1 VTLPCRGCAPIA
13 ARGPARPFALRNL
26 REERPVNIGERI
38 RKVRQA
44 KNLSLQQVAQ
54 KTSLSSAT
62 LSRIETSKQ
71 SLDLEVFLQLATVLE
86 FSPAQLLDEAEH
98 DGDGA
103 EGANMI
109 DRLEPRDRLRMWRD
123 LATNTKTKKTS
134 LTMRRAQIR
143 AMALDAEELIAQLEF
158 LREQIEYL
166 RKRLRN
172 C

>member
-1 VTLPCRGCAPIA
+1 
-13 ARGPARPFALRNL
+13 
-26 REERPVNIGERI
+26 VNIGERI
-38 RKVRQA
+38 RKARQA

-86 FSPAQLLDEAEH
+86 FSPAQLLDETEH

-103 EGANMI
+103 AGANMI

-123 LATNTKTKKTS
+123 LAAQTKSKKTS

-143 AMALDAEELIAQLEF
+143 AMALDAEELIAQIEF
-158 LREQIEYL
+158 MREQIEYL